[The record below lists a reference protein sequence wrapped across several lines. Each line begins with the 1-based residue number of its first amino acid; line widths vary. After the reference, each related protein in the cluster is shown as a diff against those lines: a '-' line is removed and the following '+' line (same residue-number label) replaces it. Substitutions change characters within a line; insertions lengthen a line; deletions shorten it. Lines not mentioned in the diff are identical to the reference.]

1 MIGKWYVVDYM
12 ESGHRE
18 YVGSLEEL
26 AKLVGLS
33 MTSAKT
39 YLYRGVGGTPR
50 QAMHPTTK
58 KVELVT
64 FGAVDMS
71 EPLPDALKDHIAATV

>member
-1 MIGKWYVVDYM
+1 MIGKWYVVDYV

-18 YVGSLEEL
+18 YVDSLEAL
-26 AKLVGLS
+26 AALVGLS
-33 MTSAKT
+33 ATSAKT
-39 YLYRGVGGTPR
+39 YLYRGLSTTPR
-50 QAMHPTTK
+50 QALHPTTK

-71 EPLPDALKDHIAATV
+71 EPLPDALKDHITALA